1 MTNLNLNNIKPIYT
15 ELQGYLS
22 QAPAGDKVAYLR
34 DPSLWQQYNSTI
46 DELNT
51 IAGKDYSKF
60 KIANIQSDGG
70 EPYILNSD
78 YRSKLNGLIM
88 RLYGEYFENEISPF
102 SGGPNT
108 VVNQNQTQSQTMQ
121 IAMML
126 DFQSVIDKKLFSSQL
141 DEKEK
146 TFLEKIKT
154 SLPAVKSM
162 AELVNLI
169 ASLAKSLGLSVD
181 QIAKLFS

>member
-1 MTNLNLNNIKPIYT
+1 MSNQAIKPIYS

-22 QAPAGDKVAYLR
+22 QAPTGDKVAYLR

-51 IAGKDYSKF
+51 IAGKDYNKF
-60 KIANIQSDGG
+60 KITNIQNDGG

-88 RLYGEYFENEISPF
+88 RLYGEYFDKEIAPF
-102 SGGPNT
+102 GGSPNT
-108 VVNQNQTQSQTMQ
+108 VVNQNQSQSQTTQ
-121 IAMML
+121 IALIM
-126 DFQSVIDKKLFSSQL
+126 DFQSVIDKKLYSFEL

-146 TFLEKIKT
+146 TFLEKIKAA
-154 SLPAVKSM
+154 LPTVKSM
-162 AELVNLI
+162 VELINLVV
-169 ASLAKSLGLSVD
+169 SLAKSLGLSVD